1 MRKDTEYTTIVY
13 FEDLTDNDYPYKVGD
28 TYPRKGLNPSRK
40 RIEELST
47 DKNIRGIPLIADVHE
62 KSINDKQG

>member
-1 MRKDTEYTTIVY
+1 MRRIQKYTTIVY
-13 FEDLTDNDYPYKVGD
+13 FEDLTDNNYPYHVGD
-28 TYPRKGLNPSRK
+28 TYPRKGLNPSGK

-47 DKNIRGIPLIADVHE
+47 DKNIRGIPLIAEVHE